1 VATDDSR
8 SKSRDTLKLR
18 YWSAGKLASVAALIV
33 VGALVTTAGLDA
45 LVLDKTYRVDEERG
59 SVFVSYERHPECGA
73 VYEFVTLDDLEA
85 GAVASGDPSACE
97 YRNLLFSVLQ
107 VLVVMA
113 AIGSLLWMLW
123 ARLAAG
129 EGNAK
134 TPGPSG
140 NRAS

>member
-1 VATDDSR
+1 LT
-8 SKSRDTLKLR
+8 
-18 YWSAGKLASVAALIV
+18 V
-33 VGALVTTAGLDA
+33 VGAVVTTAGLDV

-85 GAVASGDPSACE
+85 GATVSGDPSACE

-113 AIGSLLWMLW
+113 AIGCLIWMLW
-123 ARLAAG
+123 MRLAAR
-129 EGNAK
+129 EGDAK

>member
-1 VATDDSR
+1 M
-8 SKSRDTLKLR
+8 
-18 YWSAGKLASVAALIV
+18 IV
-33 VGALVTTAGLDA
+33 IGALVTTAGLDA

-59 SVFVSYERHPECGA
+59 SVFVSFERHPECGA

-85 GAVASGDPSACE
+85 GAVRSGDPSACE

-123 ARLAAG
+123 ARLAAR
-129 EGNAK
+129 EGDAK

-140 NRAS
+140 TRAS